1 MRYIPYMLVSR
12 VIVVDLGY
20 HEETSQWDWELSVG
34 GAEAREL
41 GVRGRTSPWPLA
53 LVQEGEVWPSPGVHL
68 LSLTG
73 IRSDAAGL
81 QIRHAQGS
89 PRCQEPGHLMLGCD
103 SSADP
108 PPKHLKASQ

>member
-53 LVQEGEVWPSPGVHL
+53 KKVRCGPAQVCTFSASLGLDLTLLVS
-68 LSLTG
+68 
-73 IRSDAAGL
+73 R
-81 QIRHAQGS
+81 
-89 PRCQEPGHLMLGCD
+89 
-103 SSADP
+103 
-108 PPKHLKASQ
+108 